1 MGCSICIWSHDIKV
15 LFLSSDPVK
24 DILDMLALDLRSK
37 NKKEPATSE
46 QQAWQ
51 PVPEMIGWSYERN
64 IMETKQLKR
73 IADAIEEILR
83 LIKKDMKEIKKAAKW
98 KK

>member
-51 PVPEMIGWSYERN
+51 PVPEMIGYSLSSFN
-64 IMETKQLKR
+64 DFPLDKFVKSLPVPGTG
-73 IADAIEEILR
+73 
-83 LIKKDMKEIKKAAKW
+83 
-98 KK
+98 